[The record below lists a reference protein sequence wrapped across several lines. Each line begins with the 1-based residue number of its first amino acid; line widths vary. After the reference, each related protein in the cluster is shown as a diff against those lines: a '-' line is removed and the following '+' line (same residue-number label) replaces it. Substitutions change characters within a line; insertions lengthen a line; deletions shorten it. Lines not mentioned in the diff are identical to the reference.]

1 MCIGRGYG
9 RDRQRLERAGQS
21 KNVPAGL
28 HRANQ
33 PPICWRKGEIQR
45 PIMGGLD
52 RHGILSTGSPD
63 EVRKATLEALT
74 QAPPN
79 FILSADCTANRT
91 ISMEKLMTAI
101 KTAHECRA

>member
-1 MCIGRGYG
+1 MWIGRGDG
-9 RDRQRLERAGQS
+9 RDRQRLGRAGQS

-33 PPICWRKGEIQR
+33 TPICWRKGEIQR

-79 FILSADCTANRT
+79 FILSADCTVNRT
-91 ISMEKLMTAI
+91 ISMENLRRAI